1 MSDVR
6 DINFDWLLRLR
17 WGVIA
22 GQTAIL
28 ALARLLV
35 GIELPLAPLLAI
47 IAVEAASNAAC
58 RRWARTAQH
67 IDDWM
72 LGALMGLDIALFTV
86 LLSLTGG
93 PINPF
98 SFLYLVYI
106 ALAAVVLPGTWGWA
120 LSAFALGCFGL
131 LFAIAPL
138 PGGSEHAAHLRSH
151 LQGMWLAFALTA
163 ALIVYFVRRVT
174 GALAAREREL
184 ARTREIAARGERLA
198 SLGTL
203 AAGAAHQ
210 LATPLST
217 IAVVARELADQ
228 LERGDGAGDA
238 VADVHLIRAQV
249 ERCRDILLQMAADA
263 GESTGEPLVA
273 VAGSRLIEQALA
285 NLPDAPRVSV
295 QVRGSDQTLVTPAR
309 SVAQAI
315 RAVVKNALD
324 ASAPPAPVDVTA
336 DDDGPRWR
344 LTVRDRGTG
353 MAPDVLA
360 RVGEPFYTTKGPD
373 RGMGL
378 GLFLSRTVVER
389 LGGTLAIDSAPDRGT
404 TVTLLLPRQAPATIG
419 RIADSGGT
427 ATDPPRC

>member
-17 WGVIA
+17 WGMVG
-22 GQTAIL
+22 GQAALVVL
-28 ALARLLV
+28 AHVLI

-58 RRWARTAQH
+58 RRWARTATA
-67 IDDWM
+67 IADWM
-72 LGALMGLDIALFTV
+72 LGALMAFDIALFTV

-93 PINPF
+93 PVNPF

-106 ALAAVVLPGTWGWA
+106 ALAAVVLPGAWCWA
-120 LSAFALGCFGL
+120 LAAFALACFGL
-131 LFAIAPL
+131 LFAITPL

-151 LQGMWLAFALTA
+151 LEGMWVAFALTA

-174 GALAAREREL
+174 GALGAREREL
-184 ARTREIAARGERLA
+184 ARAREQAARGERLA
-198 SLGTL
+198 SLATL

-228 LERGDGAGDA
+228 LERADGTGDA
-238 VADVHLIRAQV
+238 VADAHLIRAQV
-249 ERCRDILLQMAADA
+249 ERCREILLQMAADA

-273 VAGSRLIEQALA
+273 VDGSSLVAQALA
-285 NLPDAPRVSV
+285 NLPEAQRVLV
-295 QVRGSDQTLVTPAR
+295 HARGGERTLVAPAR

-315 RAVVKNALD
+315 RAVIKNALD
-324 ASAPPAPVDVTA
+324 ASPPPAPVDVTL
-336 DDDGPRWR
+336 DGDGERWR
-344 LTVRDRGTG
+344 LTVRDRGSG
-353 MAPDVLA
+353 MPADVLA

-389 LGGTLAIDSAPDRGT
+389 LGGSLAIDSAPGSGT
-404 TVTLLLPRQAPATIG
+404 AVTLLLPRRAPATIG
-419 RIADSGGT
+419 HIADRGES
-427 ATDPPRC
+427 ATPPL